1 MNLTTK
7 MLAHDQKEPF
17 MNLDDGVYQYYW
29 GDCIFPNRTA
39 EQELD
44 VKTVTEVVGGD
55 KSKLC

>member
-1 MNLTTK
+1 

-29 GDCIFPNRTA
+29 GDCIFPNTTA
-39 EQELD
+39 QQELD